1 MTRTPEERTRGKVV
15 PMLLVQAAA
24 YLVMVLAAVVSVAA
38 GWTDIAALGVWG
50 RIPGFIAIAAVLLV
64 FVACW
69 PLRATLA
76 DRVASVVFGAASV
89 AFAVTPLVWTMGL
102 LERSP
107 KFAQC
112 DAWALGAGGLLV
124 LLVVFAFGRQMAR
137 EERSHLIRSLSHSVT
152 SGTAAISVGG
162 WAFLPT
168 LLASATENMAA
179 VVALVVIVAFAVA
192 LAFASVYWLRE
203 VDPDPAARHPW
214 IGVGMLPVMLMGV
227 TVALATLVLMRL

>member
-1 MTRTPEERTRGKVV
+1 MTRTPEESTRGKVA

-24 YLVMVLAAVVSVAA
+24 YLLLVLAAVVSVAA
-38 GWTDIAALGVWG
+38 GWADGAASGVWG
-50 RIPGFIAIAAVLLV
+50 QVPSLVAIAVVLASFTV
-64 FVACW
+64 CW
-69 PLRATLA
+69 PLRATFA
-76 DRVASVVFGAASV
+76 DRVASVVFAAASV
-89 AFAVTPLVWTMGL
+89 VFAVTPLVWTVGL

-168 LLASATENMAA
+168 LLAAVPESTEA
-179 VVALVVIVAFAVA
+179 VVALVVIVAFAIA
-192 LAFASVYWLRE
+192 LAVASVYWLRE
-203 VDPDPAARHPW
+203 ADPDPAARHPW
-214 IGVGMLPVMLMGV
+214 VGIGMLPVMLMGV

>member
-1 MTRTPEERTRGKVV
+1 MTRTPEERTRSKVA
-15 PMLLVQAAA
+15 PMLLAQATA
-24 YLVMVLAAVVSVAA
+24 YLLLALAAMLSVAA
-38 GWTDIAALGVWG
+38 GWTDGGESGVWA
-50 RIPGFIAIAAVLLV
+50 RIPSLVAIAAVLLV

-69 PLRATLA
+69 PLRATFA
-76 DRVASVVFGAASV
+76 DRVASVVFGVMSV
-89 AFAVTPLVWTMGL
+89 VFAVTPLVWTMGL
-102 LERSP
+102 LERSA

-168 LLASATENMAA
+168 LLAAVPESTEA
-179 VVALVVIVAFAVA
+179 VVALVVIVVFALA

-214 IGVGMLPVMLMGV
+214 VGVGMLPVMLMGV
-227 TVALATLVLMRL
+227 TVALATLVLTRL